1 MSRVYAVYHNKEIVA
16 WSDDIELAEQYCY
29 ARNRSDYK
37 YKLKKDKNYP
47 QAIKLVGEVLN
58 DGEVDILVPMT
69 AQEYFSF
76 GEAYDNMINDM
87 DSCPQYIL
95 NKLKPKYLDSIINIT
110 NEIKS
115 STTEFQTI
123 DSVALFCSQ
132 LIDEDDM
139 N

>member
-1 MSRVYAVYHNKEIVA
+1 MNKVYAVYYNKEIVA
-16 WSDDIELAEQYCY
+16 WSDDIELVEQYCF
-29 ARNRSDYK
+29 ARNRSGYK
-37 YKLKKDKNYP
+37 YKLKKDKDYP

-76 GEAYDNMINDM
+76 SEAYDNMINDI

-95 NKLKPKYLDSIINIT
+95 NKLKPKYLDSIT

-115 STTEFQTI
+115 STTKFQTI
-123 DSVALFCSQ
+123 DSVALFCNQ
-132 LIDEDDM
+132 LIDEDDID
-139 N
+139 